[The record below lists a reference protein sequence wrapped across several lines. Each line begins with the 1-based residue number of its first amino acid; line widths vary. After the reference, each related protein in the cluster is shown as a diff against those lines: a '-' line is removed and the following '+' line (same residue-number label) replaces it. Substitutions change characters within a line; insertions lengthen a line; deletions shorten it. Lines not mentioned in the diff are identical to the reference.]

1 MVCSDHLIAS
11 GKASQRTPMTFSL
24 LLFRVSDT
32 VLHMTD
38 DDNTP
43 ATKADLNKLREELT
57 AELREEMDRR
67 FDEQRKL
74 INQDFVDAMRVNN
87 EQLVHDFAGIF
98 NDRTQQ
104 HSDKLDDHETRI
116 SRVDADLGLVV

>member
-1 MVCSDHLIAS
+1 
-11 GKASQRTPMTFSL
+11 MTFSL